1 MISKLRFGVE
11 ISDERRMVESEV
23 EGVALTTE
31 A

>member
-11 ISDERRMVESEV
+11 IPDERRMVESEV

-31 A
+31 P